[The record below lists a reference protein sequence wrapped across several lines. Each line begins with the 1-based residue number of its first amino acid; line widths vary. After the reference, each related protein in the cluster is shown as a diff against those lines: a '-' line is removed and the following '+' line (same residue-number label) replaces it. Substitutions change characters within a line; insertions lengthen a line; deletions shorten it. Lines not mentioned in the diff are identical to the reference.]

1 MRNSPV
7 NTSKV
12 FFIYLECAKIDMIKI
27 LDLEDEIIFHAIS
40 QFKNHFIKKT
50 PGAGFEVNKKVTS

>member
-7 NTSKV
+7 NTSEV

-27 LDLEDEIIFHAIS
+27 LDLKNEIICHAIS
-40 QFKNHFIKKT
+40 QFKDHFIKT
-50 PGAGFEVNKKVTS
+50 PDAGLEVNKKVTS